1 MTRRAGPGDPCTFPL
16 PSFPR
21 RRESTGNTSWKRRK
35 TPRKSFAGPSR
46 ATFSLAGVVLVLAV
60 LAAACGEAVTPL
72 AAAPTPT
79 SDERTFPP
87 IDLPADEAPHDNL
100 SEWWYFTGRLT
111 TGDRRNLGFEFV
123 IFQAVRGGGPP
134 AYAAHFAITD
144 PVGDRV
150 VFDER
155 TALGPSKGPPDD
167 LDLCVDGWRLAF
179 DGDRFT
185 VDAAMPGYAV
195 SLEFDPAYPAV
206 EHHDGLLDFGP
217 LGWSYYYSY
226 PRMRVTGR
234 LADARGEVGVRGTAW
249 FDHQW
254 GDFISVS
261 TGGWDWMSLRFDDG
275 RDLMLTELWDERRRI
290 VLAYATLSGRG
301 PPLHLTGDDF
311 TAIPLAIWMSPR
323 TGATY
328 PAAWR
333 VLIPVLGLDVL
344 VQPVVAD
351 QELDTRHS
359 TGNIYWEGLV
369 DIIEDGR
376 IAGYGYVE
384 LTGYAKAPGISEV
397 SAEREPVRACL
408 GQEQSG

>member
-1 MTRRAGPGDPCTFPL
+1 MR
-16 PSFPR
+16 PR
-21 RRESTGNTSWKRRK
+21 I
-35 TPRKSFAGPSR
+35 PRKSLARPSH
-46 ATFSLAGVVLVLAV
+46 AKVSLAGLVLLLAV
-60 LAAACGEAVTPL
+60 LVSACGEPVTPL
-72 AAAPTPT
+72 APAPTP
-79 SDERTFPP
+79 SVVERTFPP

-111 TGDRRNLGFEFV
+111 TGDRRTLGFEFV

-144 PVGDRV
+144 VAAGEMR
-150 VFDER
+150 FDER
-155 TALGPSKGPPDD
+155 TSLGPSQGPPDD

-179 DGDRFT
+179 DGARFT
-185 VDAAMPGYAV
+185 VDADMPGYAV
-195 SLEFDPAYPAV
+195 SLTFEPTYSAV

-226 PRMRVTGR
+226 PRMNVTGR
-234 LADARGEVGVRGTAW
+234 LRDAGGEVGVGGTAW

-261 TGGWDWMSLRFDDG
+261 SGGWDWMSLRFDDG
-275 RDLMLTELWDERRRI
+275 RDLMLTEVWDERRRE

-301 PPLHLTGDDF
+301 LPLHLTGDDF
-311 TAIPLAIWMSPR
+311 TTIPLGIWMSPR
-323 TGATY
+323 TRTTY

-344 VQPVVAD
+344 VRPVLAD

-359 TGNIYWEGLV
+359 TGTIYWEGLV
-369 DIIEDGR
+369 DIIDDGR
-376 IAGYGYVE
+376 TVGYGYVE
-384 LTGYAKAPGISEV
+384 LTGYAKTPGVSEV
-397 SAEREPVRACL
+397 SAERNPSRACP
-408 GQEQSG
+408 GKTS

>member
-1 MTRRAGPGDPCTFPL
+1 MTRYMR
-16 PSFPR
+16 
-21 RRESTGNTSWKRRK
+21 
-35 TPRKSFAGPSR
+35 
-46 ATFSLAGVVLVLAV
+46 LAGLAFVLAV
-60 LAAACGEAVTPL
+60 LVSACGEAVTPL
-72 AAAPTPT
+72 ASAPTPST
-79 SDERTFPP
+79 EERTFPP

-100 SEWWYFTGRLT
+100 SEWWYFTGRLI
-111 TGDRRNLGFEFV
+111 TGDRRDLGFEFV
-123 IFQAVRGGGPP
+123 IFQGVRDGGPP

-144 PVGDRV
+144 PAGDRV

-155 TALGPSKGPPDD
+155 TALGLSAGPPDD
-167 LDLCVDGWRLAF
+167 LDLCVDGWWLAF

-185 VDAAMPGYAV
+185 IDADMPGYAV

-226 PRMRVTGR
+226 PRMNVTGR
-234 LADARGEVGVRGTAW
+234 LVDAGGEVGVSGTAW

-275 RDLMLTELWDERRRI
+275 RDLMLTEIWDERRRL
-290 VLAYATLSGRG
+290 VLAYATLSGQGR
-301 PPLHLTGDDF
+301 PLHMTGDDF
-311 TAIPLAIWMSPR
+311 TAIPLGIWMSPR
-323 TGATY
+323 SGATY

-333 VLIPVLGLDVL
+333 VLIPLLGLDVL

-369 DIIEDGR
+369 DIIENGR
-376 IAGYGYVE
+376 TVGYGYVE
-384 LTGYAKAPGISEV
+384 LTGYARPPGVSEV
-397 SAEREPVRACL
+397 SAERKPVRACV
-408 GQEQSG
+408 GQEQPG